1 MSEIK
6 SDPRLEAWRL
16 FITLHA
22 KIIEIIDADIQA
34 AGGIPLQHYDVL
46 IELFEAE
53 GKQLRMYDLARR
65 VALSRSS
72 ITRFVDQL
80 AQQEFLTR
88 RTDPEDRRGSYAVL
102 TEAGEAAL
110 RESWPAYR
118 EAIER
123 HFGSFLNDAEAAL
136 IVQGLGRIHAAINNK

>member
-1 MSEIK
+1 MAEIK

-22 KIIEIIDADIQA
+22 KIVEIIDADIQA

-53 GKQLRMYDLARR
+53 GKQLRMYELAQR

-88 RTDPEDRRGSYAVL
+88 KTDPEDRRGSYAVL
-102 TEAGEAAL
+102 TKA
-110 RESWPAYR
+110 ESWPYYR
-118 EAIER
+118 EAIQQ
-123 HFGSFLNDAEAAL
+123 HFGSFLADEEAVLMAQAL
-136 IVQGLGRIHAAINNK
+136 ERMHVAIDDRS